1 MTLIFKQVYEE
12 KEIEVGIWRTLGAG
26 GVRAKSGGKNF
37 GDLKET
43 LTLKEK
49 VSYAYKM
56 LVKVGFLYYWLAS
69 AIVSTFLYWLTKEIL
84 YQSISS
90 VLDYSSPPQVM
101 LYPFLVFTLIFGF
114 TISLAIMHIR

>member
-26 GVRAKSGGKNF
+26 GVRAKSGGN

-49 VSYAYKM
+49 VSYAYTM

-69 AIVSTFLYWLTKEIL
+69 AIVSTFLYWLMKEIL
-84 YQSISS
+84 YQSVSS
-90 VLDYSSPPQVM
+90 VLDY
-101 LYPFLVFTLIFGF
+101 
-114 TISLAIMHIR
+114 